1 MHNMNHE
8 EKMQQIV
15 KILDKKKALDI
26 KVLKITELTTLADYF
41 IICSATSTT
50 AVRSL
55 SDYVEEEMKNQ
66 GAGIPKME
74 GKDGYNWFLMDYG
87 DVIVHIFYQNTREFY
102 ELEKLWTDA
111 EEIDISSI
119 VADNE

>member
-1 MHNMNHE
+1 MNHE

-15 KILDKKKALDI
+15 KILDKRKALDI
-26 KVLKITELTTLADYF
+26 KVLKITELTVLADYF

-66 GAGIPKME
+66 GAGIPQME

-87 DVIVHIFYQNTREFY
+87 DVIVHIFYQQTREFY
-102 ELEKLWTDA
+102 ELEKLWADA
-111 EEIDISSI
+111 EEIDISGI
-119 VADNE
+119 VAENE